1 MFILLY
7 TWYLIPILMGQ
18 TFKNGGNRG
27 TGGSD
32 GINATSRG
40 NDLKRDDNTV
50 VNMAVAQV
58 QPVIGV

>member
-1 MFILLY
+1 
-7 TWYLIPILMGQ
+7 MGQ

-40 NDLKRDDNTV
+40 NDLKRDDNTA
-50 VNMAVAQV
+50 VNMAAAQV